1 MLSKIKGFPGGS
13 ECKECAYKAGEPGSV
28 LGLGRFPGEENGNPL
43 QYSCLENPM
52 DGEPGRL
59 QSMWSQ
65 RVRHDWVTSLSD
77 FFQLLIH
84 IWLFA
89 IVWTVAHQTPLSM
102 GCSRQEY
109 RSGLP
114 LPPPGNLPNPRTEPR
129 SSHLLHWQMDS
140 LPLSHLGNPRCI
152 MVYHYCNG
160 GGKSH
165 TILV

>member
-1 MLSKIKGFPGGS
+1 MVKYLPTVQETWLRSLGWEDSLGKEMATHSSTLAWKIPWAEEPGGLHS
-13 ECKECAYKAGEPGSV
+13 TGS
-28 LGLGRFPGEENGNPL
+28 
-43 QYSCLENPM
+43 QT
-52 DGEPGRL
+52 
-59 QSMWSQ
+59 
-65 RVRHDWVTSLSD
+65 VRHDWVTSLSD